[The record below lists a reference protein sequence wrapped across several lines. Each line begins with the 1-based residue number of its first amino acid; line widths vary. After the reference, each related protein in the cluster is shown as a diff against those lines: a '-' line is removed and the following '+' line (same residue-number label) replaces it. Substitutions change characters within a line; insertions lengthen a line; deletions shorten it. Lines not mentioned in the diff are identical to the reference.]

1 MRRLIQ
7 FYNNKSGNREKP
19 GDDEDQF
26 SETET
31 LDDFH
36 FDSLETLIVTIQHH
50 QSFLLVLFCYCPVTF
65 LSNRFSL
72 TQHSALVV
80 SFLTSAWCIA
90 SSNLGRLP
98 QSHSLRTSLTEDYKH
113 ALVAESFTVINNS
126 LIQRSE
132 IKIRTICSSASKKR
146 ERQPS
151 NHRTNAKP
159 NRLN

>member
-1 MRRLIQ
+1 MIRHSDHRKWHNMTSWPQ
-7 FYNNKSGNREKP
+7 YC
-19 GDDEDQF
+19 
-26 SETET
+26 
-31 LDDFH
+31 
-36 FDSLETLIVTIQHH
+36 VTIQHH

-113 ALVAESFTVINNS
+113 ALVAESFTVISNS
-126 LIQRSE
+126 LIQRSK
-132 IKIRTICSSASKKR
+132 IKIRKICLTASKKW
-146 ERQPS
+146 ERQP
-151 NHRTNAKP
+151 TNQRQTKP
-159 NRLN
+159 KPRFLQNFSKLRKWVKILK

>member
-1 MRRLIQ
+1 M
-7 FYNNKSGNREKP
+7 
-19 GDDEDQF
+19 
-26 SETET
+26 
-31 LDDFH
+31 
-36 FDSLETLIVTIQHH
+36 
-50 QSFLLVLFCYCPVTF
+50 YCPVTF

-80 SFLTSAWCIA
+80 SILTSAWCIA

-98 QSHSLRTSLTEDYKH
+98 QSHSLRTSLTEDFKH

-146 ERQPS
+146 ERQPL
-151 NHRTNAKP
+151 NQRQAKP
-159 NRLN
+159 HQPIPRFTENLSKLRKWTVKILKQSKSKKVKKLKK